1 MDGCSSFLLLPPNGI
16 NFRSL
21 LGKITSI
28 VSSPPP
34 RKEVTF
40 SVHVCRINSIRVVRG
55 GRGCLKMRT
64 WGETHSTSNPLQS
77 LSFVST
83 CRRYFDRR
91 IERRKPTEEEKC
103 SIDREKE
110 EGRKISILSGYGTME
125 KGRGERRVPCSR
137 GSKEESL
144 PLSTIFSA
152 SLSYRWIKIHPMP
165 LVSEQTFLK

>member
-1 MDGCSSFLLLPPNGI
+1 MDGCSSFFLLPPNGI

-110 EGRKISILSGYGTME
+110 KGRKISSYGTME
-125 KGRGERRVPCSR
+125 KGRGERRVPS
-137 GSKEESL
+137 SL
-144 PLSTIFSA
+144 HYFFCLVFII
-152 SLSYRWIKIHPMP
+152 RWIKIHPMP

>member
-1 MDGCSSFLLLPPNGI
+1 MAAPPSSSFPQTGSTFVLSSVKLRVSFPLPLLA
-16 NFRSL
+16 
-21 LGKITSI
+21 
-28 VSSPPP
+28 
-34 RKEVTF
+34 EVTF

-55 GRGCLKMRT
+55 GCLKMRT